1 MKVLP
6 SPPSFQRRQQDQ
18 LGPQRCRSEGQSPSK
33 SLTASEA
40 TQSSC
45 ISSESSFDQ
54 STIDLPYVWE
64 CGCGKC
70 TPDSYAKWGCPKG
83 TLPFLKCDELSQE
96 QVQVLKT
103 TLTRESKNIRKQFQ
117 ELLNA
122 THSATKDMPVQEF
135 LVHFMSLQVS
145 PNKTSGLPF
154 EDRFAEIESA
164 PNVTKIFLI
173 LRDYISFFDYDIIEV
188 IICSVSQES
197 DQLYSR
203 LLHYKETFES
213 YCKRRV
219 FECPPQIGS
228 EGNTKQAKFVL
239 KLDGIADSYM
249 YTLEKLQSFR
259 NQVAEICR
267 VSALA
272 LHLQKVEDGCIKV
285 TFLIPLFLKDEMF
298 PLSKDQK
305 QALTDL
311 GVVEFYVEVCLVR
324 GLFSCY
330 YVWGMREVRGNNL
343 FILFLVEVR
352 SSYSLLISYTA
363 GV

>member
-1 MKVLP
+1 
-6 SPPSFQRRQQDQ
+6 
-18 LGPQRCRSEGQSPSK
+18 
-33 SLTASEA
+33 
-40 TQSSC
+40 
-45 ISSESSFDQ
+45 
-54 STIDLPYVWE
+54 
-64 CGCGKC
+64 
-70 TPDSYAKWGCPKG
+70 
-83 TLPFLKCDELSQE
+83 LPFLKCDELSQE

-203 LLHYKETFES
+203 LLRYKETFES

-228 EGNTKQAKFVL
+228 EGTIKQAKFVL

-285 TFLIPLFLKDEMF
+285 TFLIPSFLKDEMF

-311 GVVEFYVEVCLVR
+311 GVVEFYVEVCLVK

-330 YVWGMREVRGNNL
+330 YVWGRG
-343 FILFLVEVR
+343 R
-352 SSYSLLISYTA
+352 
-363 GV
+363 